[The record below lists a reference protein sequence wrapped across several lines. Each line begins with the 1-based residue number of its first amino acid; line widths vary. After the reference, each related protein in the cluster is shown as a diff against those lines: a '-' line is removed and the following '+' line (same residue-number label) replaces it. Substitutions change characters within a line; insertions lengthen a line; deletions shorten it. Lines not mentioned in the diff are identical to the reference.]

1 MKGLAGL
8 LFIFA
13 IGMIANAIAGRW
25 AFNFSDRG
33 GSWVVL
39 DLLVAAGCVL
49 GARSLWRREE
59 LKR

>member
-1 MKGLAGL
+1 L